1 MATYHLSVKFGG
13 KGQAANHADYIERKE
28 KYRDRQ
34 DLEYSAH
41 GNMPEWARDNPSHF
55 WQAADQFE
63 RANGSTYRELE
74 IALPRE
80 LTPEQRLEL
89 VQDFVR
95 QEAGERHAWSFAI
108 HNPKASIDGGEQ
120 PHAHIMMSQRV
131 NDGIERTPEQY
142 FRRYNARY
150 PDRGGAKKDSGN
162 LTPTQQKEQL
172 RELRK
177 RWEVKHNEHMR
188 KHGFERG
195 FIDCRTLKEQG
206 IERRPEVHLGFEA
219 AGRLDDAQRHDIMQK
234 RSEPDYSRH
243 LEQARTVGHDIREW
257 LDTPVIFAALKGPFK
272 FSAWGIALYGILP
285 SEIAK
290 DDPNMMSKIV
300 TSLPAETVTNVQVS
314 TLPLDQAT
322 VSVTKRVT
330 DVVKDTRQHIAV
342 VAGVPMSVPVVNA
355 KPTRTPGV
363 FHASFPGVPS
373 LTVST
378 VKGLPVSTTL
388 PRGITE
394 DKGRTAVPA
403 GFTFGGG
410 SHEAVIRFPKES
422 GQKPVYVSVTDV
434 LTPAQV
440 KQRQDEEKRLQQE
453 WNDAHPVEVAER
465 NYEQARAELNQANK
479 DVARNQERQAKAV
492 QVYNSRKSELDAANK
507 TLADAKAEIKQFERF
522 AREPMAA
529 GHRMWQ
535 MAGLKA
541 QRAQT
546 DVNNKKAAFDAA
558 AKEKSDADVAL
569 SSALERRKQKENKE
583 KDAKAKLDK
592 ESKRNKP
599 GKATGKGKPVNNK
612 WLNNAGKDL
621 GSPVPDRIAN
631 KLRDKEFKSF
641 DDFRKK
647 FWEEVSKDPE
657 LSKQFSRNN
666 NDRMKVGKAP
676 KTRTQDV
683 SGKRTSFELH
693 HEKPISQNGGVYDMD
708 NISVVTPKRHIDIHR
723 GK

>member
-1 MATYHLSVKFGG
+1 MSGG
-13 KGQAANHADYIERKE
+13 DGRGHNSGAHNTGGNINGGPTGLGGNGGASDGSGWSSENNPWGGGSGSGVHWGGG
-28 KYRDRQ
+28 
-34 DLEYSAH
+34 SGH
-41 GNMPEWARDNPSHF
+41 GNGGGNSNSGGGSNSSV
-55 WQAADQFE
+55 AAPMAFGFPALAAPGAGTLGISVSGE
-63 RANGSTYRELE
+63 ALSAA
-74 IALPRE
+74 IA
-80 LTPEQRLEL
+80 
-89 VQDFVR
+89 D
-95 QEAGERHAWSFAI
+95 
-108 HNPKASIDGGEQ
+108 
-120 PHAHIMMSQRV
+120 
-131 NDGIERTPEQY
+131 
-142 FRRYNARY
+142 
-150 PDRGGAKKDSGN
+150 
-162 LTPTQQKEQL
+162 
-172 RELRK
+172 
-177 RWEVKHNEHMR
+177 
-188 KHGFERG
+188 
-195 FIDCRTLKEQG
+195 
-206 IERRPEVHLGFEA
+206 
-219 AGRLDDAQRHDIMQK
+219 
-234 RSEPDYSRH
+234 
-243 LEQARTVGHDIREW
+243 
-257 LDTPVIFAALKGPFK
+257 IFAALKGPFK

-666 NDRMKVGKAP
+666 NDRMKVGKAS

>member
-1 MATYHLSVKFGG
+1 MSGG
-13 KGQAANHADYIERKE
+13 DGRGHNSGAHNTGGNINGGPTGLGGNGGASDGSGWSSENNPWGGGSGSGVHWGGG
-28 KYRDRQ
+28 
-34 DLEYSAH
+34 SGH
-41 GNMPEWARDNPSHF
+41 GNGGGNGNSGGGSNSSV
-55 WQAADQFE
+55 AAPMAFGFPALAAPGAGTLGISVSGE
-63 RANGSTYRELE
+63 ALSAA
-74 IALPRE
+74 IA
-80 LTPEQRLEL
+80 
-89 VQDFVR
+89 D
-95 QEAGERHAWSFAI
+95 
-108 HNPKASIDGGEQ
+108 
-120 PHAHIMMSQRV
+120 
-131 NDGIERTPEQY
+131 
-142 FRRYNARY
+142 
-150 PDRGGAKKDSGN
+150 
-162 LTPTQQKEQL
+162 
-172 RELRK
+172 
-177 RWEVKHNEHMR
+177 
-188 KHGFERG
+188 
-195 FIDCRTLKEQG
+195 
-206 IERRPEVHLGFEA
+206 
-219 AGRLDDAQRHDIMQK
+219 
-234 RSEPDYSRH
+234 
-243 LEQARTVGHDIREW
+243 
-257 LDTPVIFAALKGPFK
+257 IFAALKGPFK

-290 DDPNMMSKIV
+290 DDPKMMSKIV

>member
-1 MATYHLSVKFGG
+1 MSGG
-13 KGQAANHADYIERKE
+13 DG
-28 KYRDRQ
+28 RDHNSGAHNTGGNINGGPTGLGGNGGAS
-34 DLEYSAH
+34 DGSGWSSENNPWGGGSGSGVHWGGGSGH
-41 GNMPEWARDNPSHF
+41 GNGGGNGNSGGGSNSSV
-55 WQAADQFE
+55 AAVAFGFPALAAPGAGTLGISVSGE
-63 RANGSTYRELE
+63 ALSAA
-74 IALPRE
+74 IA
-80 LTPEQRLEL
+80 
-89 VQDFVR
+89 
-95 QEAGERHAWSFAI
+95 
-108 HNPKASIDGGEQ
+108 
-120 PHAHIMMSQRV
+120 
-131 NDGIERTPEQY
+131 
-142 FRRYNARY
+142 
-150 PDRGGAKKDSGN
+150 
-162 LTPTQQKEQL
+162 
-172 RELRK
+172 
-177 RWEVKHNEHMR
+177 
-188 KHGFERG
+188 
-195 FIDCRTLKEQG
+195 
-206 IERRPEVHLGFEA
+206 
-219 AGRLDDAQRHDIMQK
+219 DIF
-234 RSEPDYSRH
+234 S
-243 LEQARTVGHDIREW
+243 
-257 LDTPVIFAALKGPFK
+257 ALKGPFK

-290 DDPNMMSKIV
+290 DDPKMMSKIV

-378 VKGLPVSTTL
+378 VKGLPVSTAL
-388 PRGITE
+388 PRGITQ

-535 MAGLKA
+535 MAGLA

-546 DVNNKKAAFDAA
+546 NVNNKKAAFDAA

-599 GKATGKGKPVNNK
+599 GRATGKGKPVNNK

>member
-1 MATYHLSVKFGG
+1 MSGG
-13 KGQAANHADYIERKE
+13 DGRGHNSGAHNTGGNINGGPTGLGGNGGASDGSGWSSENNPWGGGSGSGVHWGGG
-28 KYRDRQ
+28 
-34 DLEYSAH
+34 SGH
-41 GNMPEWARDNPSHF
+41 GNGGGNSNSGGGSNSSV
-55 WQAADQFE
+55 AAPMAFGFPALAAPGAGTLGISVSGE
-63 RANGSTYRELE
+63 ALSAA
-74 IALPRE
+74 IA
-80 LTPEQRLEL
+80 
-89 VQDFVR
+89 D
-95 QEAGERHAWSFAI
+95 
-108 HNPKASIDGGEQ
+108 
-120 PHAHIMMSQRV
+120 
-131 NDGIERTPEQY
+131 
-142 FRRYNARY
+142 
-150 PDRGGAKKDSGN
+150 
-162 LTPTQQKEQL
+162 
-172 RELRK
+172 
-177 RWEVKHNEHMR
+177 
-188 KHGFERG
+188 
-195 FIDCRTLKEQG
+195 
-206 IERRPEVHLGFEA
+206 
-219 AGRLDDAQRHDIMQK
+219 
-234 RSEPDYSRH
+234 
-243 LEQARTVGHDIREW
+243 
-257 LDTPVIFAALKGPFK
+257 IFAALKGPFK

-422 GQKPVYVSVTDV
+422 GQKPVYVLVTDV

>member
-1 MATYHLSVKFGG
+1 MSGG
-13 KGQAANHADYIERKE
+13 DG
-28 KYRDRQ
+28 RDHNSGAHNTGGNINGGPTGLGGNGGAS
-34 DLEYSAH
+34 DGSGWSSENNPWGGGSGSGVHWGGGSGH
-41 GNMPEWARDNPSHF
+41 GNGGGNSNSSGGGSNSSV
-55 WQAADQFE
+55 AAPVAFGFP
-63 RANGSTYRELE
+63 ALAAPGAGTLG
-74 IALPRE
+74 IA
-80 LTPEQRLEL
+80 
-89 VQDFVR
+89 VSG
-95 QEAGERHAWSFAI
+95 EALSAAI
-108 HNPKASIDGGEQ
+108 AD
-120 PHAHIMMSQRV
+120 
-131 NDGIERTPEQY
+131 
-142 FRRYNARY
+142 
-150 PDRGGAKKDSGN
+150 
-162 LTPTQQKEQL
+162 
-172 RELRK
+172 
-177 RWEVKHNEHMR
+177 
-188 KHGFERG
+188 
-195 FIDCRTLKEQG
+195 
-206 IERRPEVHLGFEA
+206 
-219 AGRLDDAQRHDIMQK
+219 
-234 RSEPDYSRH
+234 
-243 LEQARTVGHDIREW
+243 
-257 LDTPVIFAALKGPFK
+257 IFAALKGPFK

-290 DDPNMMSKIV
+290 DDPKMMSKIV

-342 VAGVPMSVPVVNA
+342 VSGVPMSVPVVDA

-378 VKGLPVSTTL
+378 VKGLPVSTAL
-388 PRGITE
+388 PRGITQ

-465 NYEQARAELNQANK
+465 NYEQARAELDQANK
-479 DVARNQERQAKAV
+479 DVARNQDRQAKAV

-558 AKEKSDADVAL
+558 AKEKSAADAAL
-569 SSALERRKQKENKE
+569 SSAMESRKKKEDKKRSAENKLNEE
-583 KDAKAKLDK
+583 K
-592 ESKRNKP
+592 NKP
-599 GKATGKGKPVNNK
+599 RKGV
-612 WLNNAGKDL
+612 KDYGHDYHPAPKTEEIKGL
-621 GSPVPDRIAN
+621 G
-631 KLRDKEFKSF
+631 
-641 DDFRKK
+641 
-647 FWEEVSKDPE
+647 E
-657 LSKQFSRNN
+657 LK
-666 NDRMKVGKAP
+666 KAP
-676 KTRTQDV
+676 K
-683 SGKRTSFELH
+683 K
-693 HEKPISQNGGVYDMD
+693 
-708 NISVVTPKRHIDIHR
+708 TPKQGGGGRRDRWIGDKGRKIYEWDSQHGELEGYRASDGEHIGAFDPKT
-723 GK
+723 GKQIKGPDPKGRNIKKYL

>member
-13 KGQAANHADYIERKE
+13 KGQAANHADYIERKGE
-28 KYRDRQ
+28 YAKRK
-34 DLEYSAH
+34 DLEYTEH

-131 NDGIERTPEQY
+131 NDGIDRT
-142 FRRYNARY
+142 
-150 PDRGGAKKDSGN
+150 
-162 LTPTQQKEQL
+162 
-172 RELRK
+172 
-177 RWEVKHNEHMR
+177 
-188 KHGFERG
+188 
-195 FIDCRTLKEQG
+195 
-206 IERRPEVHLGFEA
+206 
-219 AGRLDDAQRHDIMQK
+219 
-234 RSEPDYSRH
+234 
-243 LEQARTVGHDIREW
+243 
-257 LDTPVIFAALKGPFK
+257 
-272 FSAWGIALYGILP
+272 
-285 SEIAK
+285 
-290 DDPNMMSKIV
+290 
-300 TSLPAETVTNVQVS
+300 
-314 TLPLDQAT
+314 
-322 VSVTKRVT
+322 
-330 DVVKDTRQHIAV
+330 
-342 VAGVPMSVPVVNA
+342 
-355 KPTRTPGV
+355 
-363 FHASFPGVPS
+363 
-373 LTVST
+373 
-378 VKGLPVSTTL
+378 
-388 PRGITE
+388 
-394 DKGRTAVPA
+394 
-403 GFTFGGG
+403 
-410 SHEAVIRFPKES
+410 
-422 GQKPVYVSVTDV
+422 
-434 LTPAQV
+434 AQV

>member
-1 MATYHLSVKFGG
+1 MSGG
-13 KGQAANHADYIERKE
+13 DGRGHNSGAHNTGGNINGGPTGLGGNGGASDGSGWSSENNPWGGGSGSGVHWGGG
-28 KYRDRQ
+28 
-34 DLEYSAH
+34 SGH
-41 GNMPEWARDNPSHF
+41 GNGGGNSNSGGGSNSSV
-55 WQAADQFE
+55 AAP
-63 RANGSTYRELE
+63 
-74 IALPRE
+74 IAFGFPALAAPGAGT
-80 LTPEQRLEL
+80 LGIS
-89 VQDFVR
+89 VSG
-95 QEAGERHAWSFAI
+95 EALSAAI
-108 HNPKASIDGGEQ
+108 AD
-120 PHAHIMMSQRV
+120 
-131 NDGIERTPEQY
+131 
-142 FRRYNARY
+142 
-150 PDRGGAKKDSGN
+150 
-162 LTPTQQKEQL
+162 
-172 RELRK
+172 
-177 RWEVKHNEHMR
+177 
-188 KHGFERG
+188 
-195 FIDCRTLKEQG
+195 
-206 IERRPEVHLGFEA
+206 
-219 AGRLDDAQRHDIMQK
+219 
-234 RSEPDYSRH
+234 
-243 LEQARTVGHDIREW
+243 
-257 LDTPVIFAALKGPFK
+257 IFAALKGPFK

>member
-1 MATYHLSVKFGG
+1 MSGG
-13 KGQAANHADYIERKE
+13 DGRGHNSGAHNTGGNINGGPTGLGGNGGASDGSGWSSENNPWGGGSGSGVHWGGG
-28 KYRDRQ
+28 
-34 DLEYSAH
+34 SGH
-41 GNMPEWARDNPSHF
+41 GNGGGNSNSGGGSNSSV
-55 WQAADQFE
+55 AAPMAFGFPALAAPGAGTLGISVSGE
-63 RANGSTYRELE
+63 ALSAA
-74 IALPRE
+74 IA
-80 LTPEQRLEL
+80 
-89 VQDFVR
+89 D
-95 QEAGERHAWSFAI
+95 
-108 HNPKASIDGGEQ
+108 
-120 PHAHIMMSQRV
+120 
-131 NDGIERTPEQY
+131 
-142 FRRYNARY
+142 
-150 PDRGGAKKDSGN
+150 
-162 LTPTQQKEQL
+162 
-172 RELRK
+172 
-177 RWEVKHNEHMR
+177 
-188 KHGFERG
+188 
-195 FIDCRTLKEQG
+195 
-206 IERRPEVHLGFEA
+206 
-219 AGRLDDAQRHDIMQK
+219 
-234 RSEPDYSRH
+234 
-243 LEQARTVGHDIREW
+243 
-257 LDTPVIFAALKGPFK
+257 IFAALKGPFK

-693 HEKPISQNGGVYDMD
+693 HEKLISQNGGVYDMD

>member
-1 MATYHLSVKFGG
+1 MSGG
-13 KGQAANHADYIERKE
+13 DGRGHNSGAHNTGGNINGGPTGLGGNGGASDGSGWSSENNPWGGGSGSGVHWGGG
-28 KYRDRQ
+28 
-34 DLEYSAH
+34 SGH
-41 GNMPEWARDNPSHF
+41 GNGGGNSNSGGGSNSSV
-55 WQAADQFE
+55 AAPMAFGFPALAAPGAGTLGISVSGE
-63 RANGSTYRELE
+63 ALSAA
-74 IALPRE
+74 IA
-80 LTPEQRLEL
+80 
-89 VQDFVR
+89 D
-95 QEAGERHAWSFAI
+95 
-108 HNPKASIDGGEQ
+108 
-120 PHAHIMMSQRV
+120 
-131 NDGIERTPEQY
+131 
-142 FRRYNARY
+142 
-150 PDRGGAKKDSGN
+150 
-162 LTPTQQKEQL
+162 
-172 RELRK
+172 
-177 RWEVKHNEHMR
+177 
-188 KHGFERG
+188 
-195 FIDCRTLKEQG
+195 
-206 IERRPEVHLGFEA
+206 
-219 AGRLDDAQRHDIMQK
+219 
-234 RSEPDYSRH
+234 
-243 LEQARTVGHDIREW
+243 
-257 LDTPVIFAALKGPFK
+257 IFAALKGPFK

-693 HEKPISQNGGVYDMD
+693 HEKPISQNGGVYDMN

>member
-1 MATYHLSVKFGG
+1 MSGG
-13 KGQAANHADYIERKE
+13 DGRGHNSGAHNTGGNINGGPTGLGGNGGASDGSGWSSENNPWGGGSGSGVHWGGG
-28 KYRDRQ
+28 
-34 DLEYSAH
+34 SGH
-41 GNMPEWARDNPSHF
+41 GNGGGNSNSGGGSNSSV
-55 WQAADQFE
+55 AAPMAFGFPALAAPGVGTLGISVSGE
-63 RANGSTYRELE
+63 ALSAA
-74 IALPRE
+74 IA
-80 LTPEQRLEL
+80 
-89 VQDFVR
+89 
-95 QEAGERHAWSFAI
+95 
-108 HNPKASIDGGEQ
+108 
-120 PHAHIMMSQRV
+120 
-131 NDGIERTPEQY
+131 
-142 FRRYNARY
+142 
-150 PDRGGAKKDSGN
+150 
-162 LTPTQQKEQL
+162 
-172 RELRK
+172 
-177 RWEVKHNEHMR
+177 
-188 KHGFERG
+188 
-195 FIDCRTLKEQG
+195 
-206 IERRPEVHLGFEA
+206 
-219 AGRLDDAQRHDIMQK
+219 DIF
-234 RSEPDYSRH
+234 S
-243 LEQARTVGHDIREW
+243 
-257 LDTPVIFAALKGPFK
+257 ALKGPFK

-290 DDPNMMSKIV
+290 DDPKMMSKIV

-378 VKGLPVSTTL
+378 VKGLPVSTAL
-388 PRGITE
+388 PRGITQ

-546 DVNNKKAAFDAA
+546 NVNNKKAAFDAA

-599 GKATGKGKPVNNK
+599 GRATGKGKPVNNK

>member
-1 MATYHLSVKFGG
+1 MSGG
-13 KGQAANHADYIERKE
+13 DGRGHNSGAHNTGGNINGGPTGLGGNGGASDGSGWSSENNPWGGGSGSGVHWGGG
-28 KYRDRQ
+28 
-34 DLEYSAH
+34 SGH
-41 GNMPEWARDNPSHF
+41 GNGGGNSNSGGGSNSSV
-55 WQAADQFE
+55 AAPMAFGFPALAAPGAGTLGISVSGE
-63 RANGSTYRELE
+63 ALSAA
-74 IALPRE
+74 IA
-80 LTPEQRLEL
+80 
-89 VQDFVR
+89 D
-95 QEAGERHAWSFAI
+95 
-108 HNPKASIDGGEQ
+108 
-120 PHAHIMMSQRV
+120 
-131 NDGIERTPEQY
+131 
-142 FRRYNARY
+142 
-150 PDRGGAKKDSGN
+150 
-162 LTPTQQKEQL
+162 
-172 RELRK
+172 
-177 RWEVKHNEHMR
+177 
-188 KHGFERG
+188 
-195 FIDCRTLKEQG
+195 
-206 IERRPEVHLGFEA
+206 
-219 AGRLDDAQRHDIMQK
+219 
-234 RSEPDYSRH
+234 
-243 LEQARTVGHDIREW
+243 
-257 LDTPVIFAALKGPFK
+257 IFAALKGPFK

-422 GQKPVYVSVTDV
+422 GQKPVYVLVTDV

-479 DVARNQERQAKAV
+479 YVARNQERQAKAV

>member
-1 MATYHLSVKFGG
+1 MSGG
-13 KGQAANHADYIERKE
+13 DGRGHNSGAHNTGGNINGGPTGLGGNGGASDGSGWSSENNPWGGGSGSGVHWGGG
-28 KYRDRQ
+28 
-34 DLEYSAH
+34 SGH
-41 GNMPEWARDNPSHF
+41 GNGGGNSNSGGGSNSSV
-55 WQAADQFE
+55 AAPMAFGFPALAAPGAGTLGISVSGE
-63 RANGSTYRELE
+63 ALSAA
-74 IALPRE
+74 IA
-80 LTPEQRLEL
+80 
-89 VQDFVR
+89 D
-95 QEAGERHAWSFAI
+95 
-108 HNPKASIDGGEQ
+108 
-120 PHAHIMMSQRV
+120 
-131 NDGIERTPEQY
+131 
-142 FRRYNARY
+142 
-150 PDRGGAKKDSGN
+150 
-162 LTPTQQKEQL
+162 
-172 RELRK
+172 
-177 RWEVKHNEHMR
+177 
-188 KHGFERG
+188 
-195 FIDCRTLKEQG
+195 
-206 IERRPEVHLGFEA
+206 
-219 AGRLDDAQRHDIMQK
+219 
-234 RSEPDYSRH
+234 
-243 LEQARTVGHDIREW
+243 
-257 LDTPVIFAALKGPFK
+257 IFAALKGPFK

-708 NISVVTPKRHIDIHR
+708 NISVVTPKKHIDIHR

>member
-1 MATYHLSVKFGG
+1 MSGG
-13 KGQAANHADYIERKE
+13 DG
-28 KYRDRQ
+28 RDHN
-34 DLEYSAH
+34 SGAH
-41 GNMPEWARDNPSHF
+41 NTGGNI
-55 WQAADQFE
+55 
-63 RANGSTYRELE
+63 NGGPTGL
-74 IALPRE
+74 
-80 LTPEQRLEL
+80 
-89 VQDFVR
+89 
-95 QEAGERHAWSFAI
+95 
-108 HNPKASIDGGEQ
+108 GG
-120 PHAHIMMSQRV
+120 
-131 NDGIERTPEQY
+131 N
-142 FRRYNARY
+142 
-150 PDRGGAKKDSGN
+150 GGASDGSGWSSENNPWGGDSGSGVHWGGGSGN
-162 LTPTQQKEQL
+162 GNGGGNGNSGGGSNSSVAAVAFGFPALATP
-172 RELRK
+172 
-177 RWEVKHNEHMR
+177 
-188 KHGFERG
+188 GAG
-195 FIDCRTLKEQG
+195 TLG
-206 IERRPEVHLGFEA
+206 IAVSGEA
-219 AGRLDDAQRHDIMQK
+219 LSAAIAD
-234 RSEPDYSRH
+234 
-243 LEQARTVGHDIREW
+243 
-257 LDTPVIFAALKGPFK
+257 IFAALKGPFK

-558 AKEKSDADVAL
+558 AKEKSAADAAL
-569 SSALERRKQKENKE
+569 SSAMESRKKKEDKKRSAENKLNEEKNKRRKGT
-583 KDAKAKLDK
+583 KDYGHDYH
-592 ESKRNKP
+592 P
-599 GKATGKGKPVNNK
+599 
-612 WLNNAGKDL
+612 
-621 GSPVPDRIAN
+621 
-631 KLRDKEFKSF
+631 
-641 DDFRKK
+641 
-647 FWEEVSKDPE
+647 
-657 LSKQFSRNN
+657 
-666 NDRMKVGKAP
+666 AP
-676 KTRTQDV
+676 KTEDIKGLGELKEGRPKTPKQGGG
-683 SGKRTSFELH
+683 GKRARWYGDKGRKIYEWDSQHGELEGYRASDGQHLGSFDPKTGKQL
-693 HEKPISQNGGVYDMD
+693 KGPD
-708 NISVVTPKRHIDIHR
+708 PKRSI
-723 GK
+723 KKYL

>member
-1 MATYHLSVKFGG
+1 MSGGDGKGPGNTGLGHSGG
-13 KGQAANHADYIERKE
+13 KP
-28 KYRDRQ
+28 
-34 DLEYSAH
+34 S
-41 GNMPEWARDNPSHF
+41 GNVNGGPTGLGGSGNSGGNNPNSGPGWGTTHTP
-55 WQAADQFE
+55 
-63 RANGSTYRELE
+63 NG
-74 IALPRE
+74 
-80 LTPEQRLEL
+80 
-89 VQDFVR
+89 D
-95 QEAGERHAWSFAI
+95 I
-108 HNPKASIDGGEQ
+108 HNYNPGEFGNGGNK
-120 PHAHIMMSQRV
+120 P
-131 NDGIERTPEQY
+131 
-142 FRRYNARY
+142 
-150 PDRGGAKKDSGN
+150 GGNSGN
-162 LTPTQQKEQL
+162 
-172 RELRK
+172 
-177 RWEVKHNEHMR
+177 HDG
-188 KHGFERG
+188 HGAGVQSAMAFG
-195 FIDCRTLKEQG
+195 FPALAAPGAGTLG
-206 IERRPEVHLGFEA
+206 IAVSGEA
-219 AGRLDDAQRHDIMQK
+219 LSAAIAD
-234 RSEPDYSRH
+234 
-243 LEQARTVGHDIREW
+243 
-257 LDTPVIFAALKGPFK
+257 IFAALKGPFK

-290 DDPNMMSKIV
+290 DDPKMMSKIV

-388 PRGITE
+388 PRGIME

-558 AKEKSDADVAL
+558 AKEKSAADAAL
-569 SSALERRKQKENKE
+569 SSAMESRKKKEDKKRSAENKLNEEKNKRRKGT
-583 KDAKAKLDK
+583 KDYGHDYH
-592 ESKRNKP
+592 P
-599 GKATGKGKPVNNK
+599 
-612 WLNNAGKDL
+612 
-621 GSPVPDRIAN
+621 
-631 KLRDKEFKSF
+631 
-641 DDFRKK
+641 
-647 FWEEVSKDPE
+647 
-657 LSKQFSRNN
+657 
-666 NDRMKVGKAP
+666 AP
-676 KTRTQDV
+676 KTEDIKGLGELKEGRPKTPKQGGG
-683 SGKRTSFELH
+683 GKRARWYGDKGRKIYEWDSQHGELEGYRASDGQHLGSFDPKTGKQL
-693 HEKPISQNGGVYDMD
+693 KGPD
-708 NISVVTPKRHIDIHR
+708 PKRNI
-723 GK
+723 KKYL

>member
-1 MATYHLSVKFGG
+1 MSGG
-13 KGQAANHADYIERKE
+13 DG
-28 KYRDRQ
+28 RDHNSGAHNTGGNINGGPTGLGGNGGAS
-34 DLEYSAH
+34 DGSGWSSENNPWGGGSGSGVHWGGGSGH
-41 GNMPEWARDNPSHF
+41 GNGGGNGNSSGGSNSSV
-55 WQAADQFE
+55 AAVAFGFP
-63 RANGSTYRELE
+63 ALAAPGAGTLG
-74 IALPRE
+74 IA
-80 LTPEQRLEL
+80 
-89 VQDFVR
+89 VSG
-95 QEAGERHAWSFAI
+95 EALSAAI
-108 HNPKASIDGGEQ
+108 AD
-120 PHAHIMMSQRV
+120 
-131 NDGIERTPEQY
+131 
-142 FRRYNARY
+142 
-150 PDRGGAKKDSGN
+150 
-162 LTPTQQKEQL
+162 
-172 RELRK
+172 
-177 RWEVKHNEHMR
+177 
-188 KHGFERG
+188 
-195 FIDCRTLKEQG
+195 
-206 IERRPEVHLGFEA
+206 
-219 AGRLDDAQRHDIMQK
+219 
-234 RSEPDYSRH
+234 
-243 LEQARTVGHDIREW
+243 
-257 LDTPVIFAALKGPFK
+257 IFAALKGPFK

-290 DDPNMMSKIV
+290 DDPKMMSKIV
-300 TSLPAETVTNVQVS
+300 TSLPAETVTKVQVS

-378 VKGLPVSTTL
+378 VKGLPVSKTL
-388 PRGITE
+388 PRGITQ

-422 GQKPVYVSVTDV
+422 GQKPVYVSVIDV

-465 NYEQARAELNQANK
+465 NYEQARAELNQSNK

-558 AKEKSDADVAL
+558 AKEKSAADAAL
-569 SSALERRKQKENKE
+569 SSAMESRKKKEDKKRSAENKLNEEKNKRRKGT
-583 KDAKAKLDK
+583 KDYGHDYH
-592 ESKRNKP
+592 P
-599 GKATGKGKPVNNK
+599 
-612 WLNNAGKDL
+612 
-621 GSPVPDRIAN
+621 
-631 KLRDKEFKSF
+631 
-641 DDFRKK
+641 
-647 FWEEVSKDPE
+647 
-657 LSKQFSRNN
+657 
-666 NDRMKVGKAP
+666 AP
-676 KTRTQDV
+676 KTEDIKGLGELKEGRPKTPKQGGG
-683 SGKRTSFELH
+683 GKRARWYGDKGRKIYEWDSQHGELEGYRASDGQHLGSFDPKTGKQL
-693 HEKPISQNGGVYDMD
+693 KGPD
-708 NISVVTPKRHIDIHR
+708 PKRNI
-723 GK
+723 KKYL

>member
-1 MATYHLSVKFGG
+1 MSGG
-13 KGQAANHADYIERKE
+13 DG
-28 KYRDRQ
+28 RDHN
-34 DLEYSAH
+34 SGAH
-41 GNMPEWARDNPSHF
+41 NTGGNI
-55 WQAADQFE
+55 
-63 RANGSTYRELE
+63 NGGPTGL
-74 IALPRE
+74 
-80 LTPEQRLEL
+80 
-89 VQDFVR
+89 
-95 QEAGERHAWSFAI
+95 
-108 HNPKASIDGGEQ
+108 GG
-120 PHAHIMMSQRV
+120 
-131 NDGIERTPEQY
+131 N
-142 FRRYNARY
+142 
-150 PDRGGAKKDSGN
+150 GGASDGSGWSSENNPWGGGSGSGVHWGGGSGN
-162 LTPTQQKEQL
+162 GNGGGNGNSGGGSNSSVAAVAFGFPALATP
-172 RELRK
+172 
-177 RWEVKHNEHMR
+177 
-188 KHGFERG
+188 GAG
-195 FIDCRTLKEQG
+195 TLG
-206 IERRPEVHLGFEA
+206 IAVSGEA
-219 AGRLDDAQRHDIMQK
+219 LSAAIAD
-234 RSEPDYSRH
+234 
-243 LEQARTVGHDIREW
+243 
-257 LDTPVIFAALKGPFK
+257 IFADLKGPFK

-422 GQKPVYVSVTDV
+422 GQKPIYVSVTDV

-440 KQRQDEEKRLQQE
+440 KQRQDEENRLQQE
-453 WNDAHPVEVAER
+453 WNDTHPVEVAER
-465 NYEQARAELNQANK
+465 NYEQARAELDQANK

-558 AKEKSDADVAL
+558 AKEKSAADAAL
-569 SSALERRKQKENKE
+569 SSAMESRKKKEDKKRSAENKLNEEKNKRRKGT
-583 KDAKAKLDK
+583 KDYGHDYH
-592 ESKRNKP
+592 P
-599 GKATGKGKPVNNK
+599 
-612 WLNNAGKDL
+612 
-621 GSPVPDRIAN
+621 
-631 KLRDKEFKSF
+631 
-641 DDFRKK
+641 
-647 FWEEVSKDPE
+647 
-657 LSKQFSRNN
+657 
-666 NDRMKVGKAP
+666 AP
-676 KTRTQDV
+676 KTEDIKGLGELKEGRPKTPKQGGG
-683 SGKRTSFELH
+683 GKRARWYGDKGRKIYEWDSQHGELEGYRASDGQHLGSFDPKTGKQL
-693 HEKPISQNGGVYDMD
+693 KGPD
-708 NISVVTPKRHIDIHR
+708 PKRNI
-723 GK
+723 KKYL

>member
-1 MATYHLSVKFGG
+1 MSGG
-13 KGQAANHADYIERKE
+13 DG
-28 KYRDRQ
+28 RDHNSGAHNTGGNINGGPTGLGGNGGAS
-34 DLEYSAH
+34 DGSGWSSENNPWGGGSGSGVHWGGGSGH
-41 GNMPEWARDNPSHF
+41 GNGGGNGNSGGGSNSSV
-55 WQAADQFE
+55 AAPMAFGFPALAAPGAGTLGISVSGE
-63 RANGSTYRELE
+63 ALSAA
-74 IALPRE
+74 IA
-80 LTPEQRLEL
+80 
-89 VQDFVR
+89 D
-95 QEAGERHAWSFAI
+95 
-108 HNPKASIDGGEQ
+108 
-120 PHAHIMMSQRV
+120 
-131 NDGIERTPEQY
+131 
-142 FRRYNARY
+142 
-150 PDRGGAKKDSGN
+150 
-162 LTPTQQKEQL
+162 
-172 RELRK
+172 
-177 RWEVKHNEHMR
+177 
-188 KHGFERG
+188 
-195 FIDCRTLKEQG
+195 
-206 IERRPEVHLGFEA
+206 
-219 AGRLDDAQRHDIMQK
+219 
-234 RSEPDYSRH
+234 
-243 LEQARTVGHDIREW
+243 
-257 LDTPVIFAALKGPFK
+257 IFAALKGPFK

-290 DDPNMMSKIV
+290 DDPKMMSKIV

>member
-1 MATYHLSVKFGG
+1 MSGG
-13 KGQAANHADYIERKE
+13 DGRGHNSGAHNTGGNINGGPTGLGGNGGASDGSGWSSENNPWGGGSGSGVHWGGG
-28 KYRDRQ
+28 
-34 DLEYSAH
+34 SGH
-41 GNMPEWARDNPSHF
+41 GNGGGNSNSGGGSNSSV
-55 WQAADQFE
+55 AAPMAFGFPALAAPGAGTLGISVSGE
-63 RANGSTYRELE
+63 ALSAA
-74 IALPRE
+74 IA
-80 LTPEQRLEL
+80 
-89 VQDFVR
+89 D
-95 QEAGERHAWSFAI
+95 
-108 HNPKASIDGGEQ
+108 
-120 PHAHIMMSQRV
+120 
-131 NDGIERTPEQY
+131 
-142 FRRYNARY
+142 
-150 PDRGGAKKDSGN
+150 
-162 LTPTQQKEQL
+162 
-172 RELRK
+172 
-177 RWEVKHNEHMR
+177 
-188 KHGFERG
+188 
-195 FIDCRTLKEQG
+195 
-206 IERRPEVHLGFEA
+206 
-219 AGRLDDAQRHDIMQK
+219 
-234 RSEPDYSRH
+234 
-243 LEQARTVGHDIREW
+243 
-257 LDTPVIFAALKGPFK
+257 IFAALKGPFK

-378 VKGLPVSTTL
+378 VKGLPVSTNL

-422 GQKPVYVSVTDV
+422 GQKPIYVSVTDV

-440 KQRQDEEKRLQQE
+440 KQRQDEENRLQQE